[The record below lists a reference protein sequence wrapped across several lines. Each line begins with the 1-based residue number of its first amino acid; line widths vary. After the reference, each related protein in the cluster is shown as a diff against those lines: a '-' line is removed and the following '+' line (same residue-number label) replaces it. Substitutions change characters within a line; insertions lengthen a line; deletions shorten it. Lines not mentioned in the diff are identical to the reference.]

1 MSRHIVG
8 RPGLGLTRP
17 VGVLLLALLIAWPL
31 RAGADYPT
39 ARQAGFRNCVII
51 YDKPVRGVRELL
63 PYVARTPAAGRTE
76 WLFDAFL
83 FCRFSTP
90 EGIRTDSGP
99 TRMADW
105 LAQLDRWFG
114 RDRDIA
120 ALDRTVAACVRS
132 KAPPPRKV
140 ILTIPYPNPTVHDF
154 GDVDGDGRS
163 EDLATA
169 EGRAAVYRWYVAEA
183 NRRFRQARPRHLAL
197 WGFYWMAEAAPTA
210 DEPAIRQAAEAVHAA
225 GARFLWIPWFAAAG
239 WRGWRELGFD
249 VAIMQPNY
257 AFSSWTH
264 HGRVRRSRL
273 DMAAS
278 MARAAGMGVEIEA
291 GAILT
296 DAVDRRPYLHYLQDG
311 AVGRLGYQGS
321 AAAYYLSDSL
331 VEDAAYSR
339 RPDQRALYDALA
351 DYVSGKA
358 VHEPD
363 RLRASV
369 VRASERE
376 MVLRAELPHARRVA
390 EIDLTWCEP
399 GVGPGWVGEAV
410 VRRRTTPSGPWLPGG
425 WALRPAGPA
434 GAVGPGGVTVP
445 IGASCRH
452 FEVTLRSRDG
462 SVPPDPAALR
472 LDWVEGFGEPH
483 MAQGAPYSMQPPPR
497 QAYPDTGRLLTDGAT
512 PPGWGVGR
520 TVGWSGDRQRV
531 SVMLDLGRAV
541 PVERVEVCCAG
552 GGSGAVA
559 FPTEALVMLGDRSPP
574 PGAPRGAGSMP
585 RGLAWASAGPVRT
598 VARRADD
605 DLDGV
610 AAATFAASPRAR
622 YVTVSVVGGYW
633 TMLSEIRVLSHG
645 RNVAVGT
652 PYRLQPAP
660 TPAQSAVRADGS
672 SAPAYPDD
680 GVLLTDGLIP
690 GGFAAGGTAGWQDG
704 RDRSFTLDLG
714 SAKGVRE
721 VAVWCLAGG
730 GSAVF
735 APASVQIETSAD
747 GVAWLPMPVVS
758 PGGPPE
764 DGKACRPAAFRG
776 RLARPQ
782 QARLVRVGVS
792 PSRGWAMVSEIE
804 VR

>member
-1 MSRHIVG
+1 MSPPR
-8 RPGLGLTRP
+8 L
-17 VGVLLLALLIAWPL
+17 VGVLLMALLFHLDGAA
-31 RAGADYPT
+31 RADYPA
-39 ARQAGFRNCVII
+39 ARHAGFRNCVII

-63 PYVARTPAAGRTE
+63 PYVARTPASGRTE
-76 WLFDAFL
+76 WLFDAYL

-120 ALDRTVAACVRS
+120 ALDRAIAVCARA

-140 ILTIPYPNPTVHDF
+140 ILTIPYPNPGVHDF

-169 EGRAAVYRWYVAEA
+169 SGRAAAYRWYIAEA
-183 NRRFRQARPRHLAL
+183 RRRFGQARPRHLAL
-197 WGFYWMAEAAPTA
+197 WGFYWMSEAAPTA
-210 DEPAIRQAAEAVHAA
+210 DEPAIRQAAEAVHFA
-225 GARFLWIPWFAAAG
+225 GGRFLWIPWFAASG

-249 VAIMQPNY
+249 VAIMQPNH

-296 DAVDRRPYLHYLQDG
+296 EPVDRQPYLHYLHDG
-311 AVGRLGYQGS
+311 AAGRLGYQGS

-339 RPDQRALYDALA
+339 LRDQRALYDALA
-351 DYVSGKA
+351 DYVSGK
-358 VHEPD
+358 VVREPD
-363 RLRASV
+363 RLRATV
-369 VRASERE
+369 VRASGGD
-376 MVLRAELPHARRVA
+376 LLIRADLPRPRRVS
-390 EIDLTWCEP
+390 ELDVYWWEP
-399 GVGPGWVGEAV
+399 AGGSGWVGEAV
-410 VRRRTTPSGPWLPGG
+410 VRRRDTPSGPWLPGG

-434 GAVGPGGVTVP
+434 GAMGPGVVTAP
-445 IGASCRH
+445 IGASCRQ
-452 FEVTLRSRDG
+452 FEVRLRSRDG
-462 SVPPDPAALR
+462 SVLPDPAALR
-472 LDWVEGFGEPH
+472 LDWVEAFGSPH
-483 MAQGAPYSMQPPPR
+483 LALGAAYTMQPPPP
-497 QAYPDTGRLLTDGAT
+497 QAYPDTGKLLTDGAT

-541 PVERVEVCCAG
+541 PVDRVEICSAG

-559 FPTEALVMLGDRSPP
+559 FPAETLVMLGAQAPP
-574 PGAPRGAGSMP
+574 PGAPRGAGPMP

-598 VARRADD
+598 VAQRAAN

-610 AAATFAASPRAR
+610 AAAAFASAPRAR

-633 TMLSEIRVLSHG
+633 TMLSEIRIMSHG
-645 RNVAVGT
+645 RNVALGAS
-652 PYRLQPAP
+652 YRLQPAP
-660 TPAQSAVRADGS
+660 TPAQAVVRGDGS

-680 GVLLTDGLIP
+680 GLLLTDGLIA

-704 RDRSFTLDLG
+704 RDRSFALDLG
-714 SAKGVRE
+714 STRAVRE

-735 APASVQIETSAD
+735 APASVRIETSGD
-747 GVAWLPMPVVS
+747 GVSWLPVAVVA

-764 DGKACRPAAFRG
+764 DGRGCRAAAFRG
-776 RLARPQ
+776 RLARPR
-782 QARLVRVGVS
+782 QARFVRVGVS
-792 PSRGWAMVSEIE
+792 PSRGWAMVSEVE